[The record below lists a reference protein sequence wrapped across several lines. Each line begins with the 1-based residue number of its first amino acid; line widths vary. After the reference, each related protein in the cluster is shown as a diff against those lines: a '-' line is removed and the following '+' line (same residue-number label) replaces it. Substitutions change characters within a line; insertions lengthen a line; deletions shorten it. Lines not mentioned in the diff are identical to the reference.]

1 MRQIFTLQLLFSTI
15 RLSTPL
21 VLAALGGLYSERSGV
36 INIALEGLLLSGAFT
51 AASVTYYAG
60 SSAAPWL
67 PAGYTQYSPWVG
79 LAAAILAGALVAYL
93 IALAC
98 IKFKANQVVTGT
110 GINILFLG
118 LPAVLSGALFLS
130 SGSTPQIPKE
140 DLLPVLYRFVPSF
153 IPQWRILTDVSVI
166 SLLALIVVLVTKYV
180 LYRTPFGLRLRAV
193 GENPEAADA
202 AGVGVNRI
210 RYVGV
215 VLSGAL
221 AGIGGAYLSIGQ
233 SSLFTRNMAAG
244 RGFIALAALIF
255 GKWRPVQTMLACLL
269 FGLADALTIQLQ
281 GVPVS
286 ILSFRIAMVV
296 LIFLV
301 LWFIVHQLP
310 FLNRN
315 RIVELA
321 SAAVVCGIASR
332 VIYASTRGIQNLEIP
347 VQFIAMIPYVVT
359 IVVLAGFIG
368 QSRAPR
374 ALGTPY
380 QKER

>member
-1 MRQIFTLQLLFSTI
+1 MRQIFTLSLLFSTI

-36 INIALEGLLLSGAFT
+36 INIALEGLLLAGAFT
-51 AASVTYYAG
+51 AASVTYYAH
-60 SSAAPWL
+60 
-67 PAGYTQYSPWVG
+67 SPWVG
-79 LAAAILAGALVAYL
+79 LGAAIIAGAMVAGIL
-93 IALAC
+93 ALAC
-98 IKFKANQVVTGT
+98 IKFKADQVVTGT
-110 GINILFLG
+110 GINILFIG

-140 DLLPVLYRFVPSF
+140 NLLPALSRFVPGF
-153 IPQWRILTDVSVI
+153 MAQWRIFNDVSVI
-166 SLLALIVVLVTKYV
+166 SLLALVAVLVTAYV

-202 AGVGVNRI
+202 AGVAVNRM

-215 VLSGAL
+215 ILSGAL

-269 FGLADALTIQLQ
+269 FGCADALTIQMQ
-281 GVPVS
+281 GV
-286 ILSFRIAMVV
+286 AK
-296 LIFLV
+296 
-301 LWFIVHQLP
+301 LP
-310 FLNRN
+310 SG
-315 RIVELA
+315 ED
-321 SAAVVCGIASR
+321 
-332 VIYASTRGIQNLEIP
+332 IP
-347 VQFIAMIPYVVT
+347 VQFIQMIPYILT

-368 QSRAPR
+368 QSRAPK
-374 ALGTPY
+374 ALGTAY
-380 QKER
+380 QKEG